1 MSLFGETI
9 LTKSIYVK
17 AYLHPHRQWCDSKV
31 KASERKTTNHT
42 IKKATDDWL
51 AQAIDD
57 NSKKYAICRYIYK
70 HIYKHQLLPLFYFCS
85 VSFLSLRSFKM
96 PFESLTLSL
105 SQHSKVQNHVLPAL
119 QCFVFPLIC
128 YSPLVS
134 IAFMYCNFLRF
145 CFCFRD
151 SENSAALFLYIHLHS
166 THIAFFFWCSYSYR
180 TVFVLAIQYSSA
192 RKCRI
197 CVHL

>member
-1 MSLFGETI
+1 MIGAS
-9 LTKSIYVK
+9 
-17 AYLHPHRQWCDSKV
+17 HRWQF
-31 KASERKTTNHT
+31 
-42 IKKATDDWL
+42 KKK
-51 AQAIDD
+51 
-57 NSKKYAICRYIYK
+57 NAICRYIYK

-85 VSFLSLRSFKM
+85 VSFLSLLSFKM
-96 PFESLTLSL
+96 PFESLTPSL
-105 SQHSKVQNHVLPAL
+105 FQHSKVQNHVLPAL

-145 CFCFRD
+145 CF
-151 SENSAALFLYIHLHS
+151 ENQRIQPHFFTYRFTLH
-166 THIAFFFWCSYSYR
+166 TYKKLWCSYSNR
-180 TVFVLAIQYSSA
+180 TILVYAIQYSSA

>member
-1 MSLFGETI
+1 MSLFAETI

-17 AYLHPHRQWCDSKV
+17 AYPHPHPHPQWCDSKV
-31 KASERKTTNHT
+31 KASGRKKTNHT

-85 VSFLSLRSFKM
+85 VSFLSLLSFKM
-96 PFESLTLSL
+96 PFESLTPSL
-105 SQHSKVQNHVLPAL
+105 FQHSKVQNHVLPAL

-145 CFCFRD
+145 CF
-151 SENSAALFLYIHLHS
+151 ENQRIQPYFFYIYICI
-166 THIAFFFWCSYSYR
+166 THI
-180 TVFVLAIQYSSA
+180 
-192 RKCRI
+192 
-197 CVHL
+197 